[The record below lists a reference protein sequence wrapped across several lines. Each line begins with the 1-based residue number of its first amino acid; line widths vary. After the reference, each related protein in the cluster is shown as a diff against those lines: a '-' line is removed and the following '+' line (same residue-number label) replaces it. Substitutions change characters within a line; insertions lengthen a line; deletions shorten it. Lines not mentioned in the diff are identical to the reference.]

1 MLGRLRQIAGNSLTT
16 TVRIVCPQALD
27 CAGNERLDT
36 MAAEFIGYSIVVTLR
51 TPPGQV
57 SGIVE
62 NVVNQQ
68 LILRDGQ
75 SYTSVRLEREL
86 TCYSLFELE
95 WSAATT
101 LYPGCEGN
109 CRS

>member
-1 MLGRLRQIAGNSLTT
+1 
-16 TVRIVCPQALD
+16 
-27 CAGNERLDT
+27 

-75 SYTSVRLEREL
+75 SVI
-86 TCYSLFELE
+86 YSC
-95 WSAATT
+95 TT
-101 LYPGCEGN
+101 GEGADV
-109 CRS
+109 SQPI